1 MTRFEDLPPRI
12 QEHLRSVTE
21 SSGLPPGEDSLSRIT
36 ANWLEKRDLF
46 QEQTALLDMQEMDEF
61 APEDGRALL
70 VLTYS
75 GSLVSLGAADAGGAG
90 STPAGAKTPGAS
102 AQGAGRHFEYASMPL
117 RADVPSLVREEGVG
131 LAAALR
137 RDEPAVFSDSSIEQS
152 SPVLHMVACDP
163 EVSVADQERRVR
175 EATIFLTNGFVKL
188 NRTLTVEAGE
198 IEHFTTKS
206 MVQYVAHKNGIT
218 QTLARQVVDDYL
230 MTAEAGAL
238 MGERVPVGRLGRLYV
253 GLRGAQKA
261 RMGRNPATGE
271 EMVIPAKP
279 ESGVPK
285 MSFSK
290 HLKERAEAADV
301 TQQE

>member
-90 STPAGAKTPGAS
+90 STPAGAKTPGA
-102 AQGAGRHFEYASMPL
+102 AVQGAGRHFEYASMPL

-137 RDEPAVFSDSSIEQS
+137 RDEPAVFSDSSIAQS

-163 EVSVADQERRVR
+163 EVSVSDQERRVR

>member
-75 GSLVSLGAADAGGAG
+75 GSLVSLGAADAGGVG

-102 AQGAGRHFEYASMPL
+102 AQGAGRRFEYASMPL

-218 QTLARQVVDDYL
+218 QTLARQVIDDYL